1 MLFVSYA
8 AVCCKKMP
16 LVGVSKIIPTYELS
30 MRIACHYGTFVKDG
44 MVDGLASVLKIE
56 VV

>member
-1 MLFVSYA
+1 
-8 AVCCKKMP
+8 MP

-44 MVDGLASVLKIE
+44 IVDGLASVFKIQ